1 MPKKGQP
8 ILLYSTEP
16 EFSEGVLSSELI
28 FGYHDTWWRLGKG
41 YNLGDPLKISQPPL
55 KNQSLVLGPDGNPV
69 KSPKILDDVVV
80 IVNLPQPLILFT
92 DGTFATNYAG
102 AEHTY
107 CPMVDYIEEWEWI
120 FDIEDKHLLK

>member
-8 ILLYSTEP
+8 IHLYSTEP

-28 FGYHDTWWRLGKG
+28 FGYHDAWWRLGKG
-41 YNLGDPLKISQPPL
+41 YNLGDPLKISQPPH

-69 KSPKILDDVVV
+69 KSPKILDDVIV

-102 AEHTY
+102 ADRTY
-107 CPMVDYIEEWEWI
+107 GPMVDYIEEWEWI